1 MRYLTDRKRAVGK
14 GASGSGT
21 EHFWWMTM
29 SSVALAFLVPAFI
42 FVFGH
47 AIGMSQ
53 TELQAYFARPFPAIL
68 TALVTI
74 VGMRHFA
81 KGAQVML
88 EDYTQGSLR
97 KGLVIFVYSLS
108 WLVSALVL
116 YALAKMMF
124 LAAAA
129 QQITN

>member
-1 MRYLTDRKRAVGK
+1 MRYLTDRKRAMGK

-29 SSVALAFLVPAFI
+29 SSVALAFLVPSFI
-42 FVFGH
+42 FVFGS
-47 AIGMSQ
+47 AIGG
-53 TELQAYFARPFPAIL
+53 TQAEVVAHFSRPFPAIL
-68 TALVTI
+68 TGLVTL

-88 EDYTQGSLR
+88 EDYTAGSLR

-108 WLVSALVL
+108 YMITGIVFYALV
-116 YALAKMMF
+116 KMMF
-124 LAAAA
+124 ISA
-129 QQITN
+129 QAPILPN

>member
-21 EHFWWMTM
+21 EHFWSMTM
-29 SSVALAFLVPAFI
+29 SSVALAFLVPSFI
-42 FVFGH
+42 FTFGK
-47 AIGMSQ
+47 ALGKSQ
-53 TELQAYFARPFPAIL
+53 EELVTYFAQPFPAIL
-68 TALVTI
+68 TGLVVL

-97 KGLVIFVYSLS
+97 KGLVILVYSLS
-108 WLVSALVL
+108 YAVTAVVF
-116 YALAKMMF
+116 YALAKMVF
-124 LAAAA
+124 LGIVLSAA
-129 QQITN
+129 N